1 MYPLNVFCIDLIT
14 RDPSKCYKSIINLFS
29 IPLTGLTKMSFSPPV
44 LTEEEDTLYGSKFL
58 TDDLKCDGCL
68 AISHQLHE
76 SFMKKYDNR
85 PASLGLLS
93 QPDVI
98 ELAGTLTMSF

>member
-1 MYPLNVFCIDLIT
+1 MYPLKVYINVFCIYLIT
-14 RDPSKCYKSIINLFS
+14 LEPSKSHKRIINLFS
-29 IPLTGLTKMSFSPPV
+29 IPMTGLTKMSFSPPV

-76 SFMKKYDNR
+76 SFTKKYDHR

-93 QPDVI
+93 QSDVI
-98 ELAGTLTMSF
+98 ELTGT

>member
-1 MYPLNVFCIDLIT
+1 
-14 RDPSKCYKSIINLFS
+14 
-29 IPLTGLTKMSFSPPV
+29 MSFSPPV

-93 QPDVI
+93 QSDVI
-98 ELAGTLTMSF
+98 ELAGTWNMLFWLLSSTINKGIIIVYRKYTYSNLKYRPTALISVSSN

>member
-1 MYPLNVFCIDLIT
+1 
-14 RDPSKCYKSIINLFS
+14 
-29 IPLTGLTKMSFSPPV
+29 MSFSPPV

-93 QPDVI
+93 QSDVI
-98 ELAGTLTMSF
+98 ELTGTLTMSFWLLSSTINKGIIIVYRKYIYWMFEPE